1 MKLRKRLI
9 ALLTMVVMVLP
20 LFASACNNM
29 SGLPDG
35 TVSHKAITGILGN
48 TYYSIL
54 LNRPIG
60 DEPWILVKDDDF
72 ASYFSDSDKNAVIS
86 DTLAQLMDV
95 KYSEV
100 NYFVSVISKDGEDTL
115 AYEVSRKTFNS
126 LEIGDTI
133 E

>member
-1 MKLRKRLI
+1 MKLRKRLVT
-9 ALLTMVVMVLP
+9 LLVTIMILFP

-35 TVSHKAITGILGN
+35 TVSHKTITGILSN

-54 LNRPIG
+54 LNRPVG
-60 DEPWILVKDDDF
+60 DEPWILVNDDDF

-86 DTLAQLMDV
+86 DTLAQSMDS
-95 KYSEV
+95 KYSKI
-100 NYFVSVISKDGEDTL
+100 NYFVSVISTDGEHTQ
-115 AYEVSRKTFNS
+115 AYEVSRETFNC

-133 E
+133 G